1 MFDPHDKE
9 MRKQL
14 KGMSPHVT
22 EPVSEEPKKAPP
34 PPPPPPPK
42 KTPPKK
48 YAGGGV
54 TRADGCA
61 IHGRTRGRTV

>member
-34 PPPPPPPK
+34 PPPPK

-61 IHGRTRGRTV
+61 TKGHTKGRMV